1 MTWEEYIAFVN
12 HLLTP
17 EGMEEWRQKFLD
29 DLEKAIVF
37 AEDTTTQPQETSS
50 ANTCGTDMGDDNGK
64 QKHL

>member
-12 HLLTP
+12 NLLTP

-37 AEDTTTQPQETSS
+37 AEDVTTKPQETSS
-50 ANTCGTDMGDDNGK
+50 AHNCGALMLKGGDSE
-64 QKHL
+64 